1 MSDADAKPELS
12 ARAAR
17 FACRIAGEDEPAF
30 ADWQRQ
36 RRINRLIEGRRHAI
50 AELVALL
57 DARPAIDAELNG
69 TRLGALASHVGEAQF
84 DRVCDTVLA
93 PALYA
98 RAGAMLP
105 DPHMLRAVGE
115 TILQSHQRS
124 VDALQLA
131 TIAADI
137 DTVCNEGKAA
147 A

>member
-1 MSDADAKPELS
+1 MSDADLQPQLS

-17 FACRIAGEDEPAF
+17 FACRIAGDSEPAF

-36 RRINRLIEGRRHAI
+36 RRIDRLIEGHRHAI

-84 DRVCDTVLA
+84 DLVCDAALA
-93 PALYA
+93 TAIYE
-98 RAGAMLP
+98 RGSGALP
-105 DPHMLRAVGE
+105 DPHMLQALGE
-115 TILQSHQRS
+115 AILQNHQRS

-131 TIAADI
+131 RIAADI
-137 DTVCNEGKAA
+137 DATCNQGKLAA
-147 A
+147 

>member
-1 MSDADAKPELS
+1 MSDADARPELS

-17 FACRIAGEDEPAF
+17 FARRIAGEDEPAF

-36 RRINRLIEGRRHAI
+36 RRIDRLIEGRRDAV

-98 RAGAMLP
+98 RGSAALP
-105 DPHMLRAVGE
+105 DPHMLRALGDA
-115 TILQSHQRS
+115 ILQSHQRS

-131 TIAADI
+131 SIAADI
-137 DTVCNEGKAA
+137 DTACNQGRAA